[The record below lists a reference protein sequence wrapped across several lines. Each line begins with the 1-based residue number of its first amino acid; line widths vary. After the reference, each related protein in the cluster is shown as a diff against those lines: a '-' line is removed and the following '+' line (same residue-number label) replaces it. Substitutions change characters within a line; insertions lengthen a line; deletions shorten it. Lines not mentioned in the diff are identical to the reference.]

1 MIEDNMKTDIELIK
15 QNVTHIKS
23 KVDKIE
29 STLEANYV
37 TRNEFDPVKKI
48 VWLIMSLIL
57 TGFISS
63 IVFFLWRSSA

>member
-1 MIEDNMKTDIELIK
+1 MEDNMKTDIELIK

>member
-1 MIEDNMKTDIELIK
+1 MEDNMKTDIELIK

-29 STLEANYV
+29 STLERNYV